1 LAGPIDASIM
11 KDALVVLGAAGI
23 VVPLG
28 HRFKV
33 SPIIAFLIAGVV
45 LGPSGLGALSG
56 RVPAIDW
63 VTIRDTETLSILAE
77 LGVVFLLFVIGLE
90 LSLARLMTM
99 RRLVFGLGSAQVL
112 LCALAIGGA
121 AAFFLDRAA
130 ALVIG
135 AGLALSST
143 AIVIEVL
150 AGEKRVSSA
159 TGRVSF
165 AILLLQDL
173 AVIPLLFIVGTLGAK
188 SGGSIL
194 AALAFALAQ
203 AVVTIVVIVG
213 AGRFLLRPLFRL
225 VATSANRELFMAATL
240 FVAIGTGV
248 AAAAAGLSMAL
259 GAFIAGL
266 LLAET
271 EYRRAIEAA
280 IEPFKSLLLGIF
292 FFSVGM
298 SLDLAVVLSHPFL
311 VIGGLLG
318 LTILKGIAIFVL
330 GRAFR
335 LPRWVSFE
343 VAALLAPAGEFA
355 FVIFALAASTGVLSP
370 AVAALAV
377 ATASL
382 SMATIP
388 LTGAVGRRIRRRFE
402 APHKVDVEAAV
413 LPPEDEAE
421 RAIIIGFGRV
431 GRLVAEMLERHNVS
445 YLAVDADAGG
455 VARWR
460 RDNRP
465 VYWGDA
471 TDRAFLER
479 CGLAKATAL
488 VVTIDNARKVETV
501 VANARELRPDI
512 VIVARSRDAE
522 HARTLYSLGV
532 TDAVPETIEAS
543 LQLSEAALA
552 GLGVPT
558 GPVIASIHER
568 RDEFRNELQAAAG
581 RPTRAMQPKRR
592 RTLSGGVRQG
602 VP

>member
-1 LAGPIDASIM
+1 
-11 KDALVVLGAAGI
+11 
-23 VVPLG
+23 
-28 HRFKV
+28 
-33 SPIIAFLIAGVV
+33 
-45 LGPSGLGALSG
+45 
-56 RVPAIDW
+56 
-63 VTIRDTETLSILAE
+63 
-77 LGVVFLLFVIGLE
+77 
-90 LSLARLMTM
+90 
-99 RRLVFGLGSAQVL
+99 
-112 LCALAIGGA
+112 
-121 AAFFLDRAA
+121 
-130 ALVIG
+130 
-135 AGLALSST
+135 
-143 AIVIEVL
+143 
-150 AGEKRVSSA
+150 
-159 TGRVSF
+159 
-165 AILLLQDL
+165 
-173 AVIPLLFIVGTLGAK
+173 
-188 SGGSIL
+188 
-194 AALAFALAQ
+194 
-203 AVVTIVVIVG
+203 VVTIVVIVG

-225 VATSANRELFMAATL
+225 VAASDNRELFMAATL

-248 AAAAAGLSMAL
+248 AAAGAGLSMAL

-271 EYRRAIEAA
+271 EYRRAIEAT

-298 SLDLAVVLSHPFL
+298 SLDLAVILAHPFL

-318 LTILKGIAIFVL
+318 LTILKGIAIFLL

-402 APHKVDVEAAV
+402 PSQKVDVEAAV
-413 LPPEDEAE
+413 LPPEDRAE

-445 YLAVDADAGG
+445 YLAVDADSHG

-460 RDNRP
+460 RDNMP

-471 TDRAFLER
+471 TDQAFLER
-479 CGLAKATAL
+479 CGLAEATAL
-488 VVTIDNARKVETV
+488 VVTIDNPRKVEAV
-501 VANARELRPDI
+501 VARARELRPDI

-568 RDEFRNELQAAAG
+568 RDEFRHQLQAAAG

-592 RTLSGGVRQG
+592 RTLTGGARQG